1 MFPATHGS
9 LGVAARRK
17 LSDPSDSVF
26 PMRFGVLGPLAVW
39 TADGREVRVPE
50 AKVRMLLAALLV
62 AEGSPVSADRLAFD
76 LWGDRPPGNPANT
89 LQTKVSQLRKAL
101 EDAEPGGRKLVAYQ
115 SPGYVMK
122 VDVDVAAFRDLVGQG
137 DFDAAL
143 ALWRGPVLGEFADS
157 SFAVPYIQRL
167 TEERLAAWE
176 EWAVPRL
183 SESSLLGEIGEL
195 VARYPLRE
203 RLRGLRMRALYLAG
217 RQGEALVSYAEFRR
231 LLAEELGVE
240 PGPELAA
247 LHQAILTRTF
257 DADGSGWS
265 AGTSASRARTSSGW
279 RTLPGGAPR
288 SNLPAPLTR
297 LVGRDAAVESVR
309 AVVGESRLVTLI
321 GPGGVG
327 KTRLA
332 IETAG
337 RVGNAWL
344 VEFAGHEQVWEATAA
359 SLGVRDDDLVEAL
372 RDRDMLLV
380 LDNCERVVAAVAD
393 LVSRLSRAAPGL
405 RVLATSRE
413 PLGLAGEVLWNVPA
427 LEVPAQAVVDVRG
440 FSAVE
445 LFLARATDAGYVYES
460 RDAAS
465 VAAICRRLDGIP
477 LALELAA
484 TRVRALGVA
493 ELLDRLSDRFRLLDN
508 GSRDAPARQRTLRAM
523 IDWSWDSLSVAE
535 CAVLRRLAVHV
546 EGCDLAAAEV
556 LCAGGDVRR
565 EDVLGVVAG
574 LVDRS
579 LVSPGPRYRLL
590 ESVAA
595 YGVERLAEAG
605 ELAEAR
611 LRHAVYYVELAERA
625 DPLLRTAEQRTWL
638 ERLDAETANLR
649 QALETVRADSALSLR
664 LVNALAWYWFLR
676 GRLGEARRSL
686 RQALSLVGDGP
697 RAYARA
703 WLAGLGVLAGEAADP
718 AGFAAAEEVE
728 DPGARARALWFLGY
742 VTATM
747 GDRSSEHLTEQALT
761 LFVAR
766 GDQWGVAAAL
776 DDRATQ
782 WTARGD
788 FESAERDAAESA
800 ALFEALGERWGQL
813 QSSFTLGMLA
823 QTSGDYARA
832 AELHREG
839 LRVAEELG
847 LWTEVSY
854 QLSWLGRTA
863 MGAGDYARAWDLHSR
878 AMRLG
883 AEQGFKPA
891 EMYAETGLGLGAR
904 REGKVDVAEKHL
916 TRVLDWHRA
925 VGFEAGSS
933 LILAE
938 LGFVAEAR
946 GDVAEAWRW
955 QLAGFRVAWENESPR
970 AVALALEGLAGAA
983 ALSESFVDAARLLG
997 AAARTRESVGRP
1009 LPTSQRGDVDRI
1021 AGAAR
1026 KALGT
1031 KGYAEAFEQGRT
1043 IHVEELVAEV
1053 GPTNVTARVDA
1064 ERGDSRTRT
1073 DHSMDPA
1080 NRSGDSA
1087 TQADHSGVP
1096 ANRQADHSGIPANRQ
1111 PASVP
1116 EGHP

>member
-1 MFPATHGS
+1 
-9 LGVAARRK
+9 
-17 LSDPSDSVF
+17 
-26 PMRFGVLGPLAVW
+26 MRFGVLGPLAVW
-39 TADGREVRVPE
+39 TAEGREVRVPE

-89 LQTKVSQLRKAL
+89 LQTKISQLRKAL

-115 SPGYVMK
+115 SPGYVMRA
-122 VDVDVAAFRDLVGQG
+122 DVDVTRFRGHVEQG
-137 DFDAAL
+137 EFDAAL
-143 ALWRGPVLGEFADS
+143 GLWRGPVLAEFADS
-157 SFAVPYIQRL
+157 SFAVPFIQRL

-176 EWAVPRL
+176 EWAVARL

-195 VARYPLRE
+195 VAQYPLRE
-203 RLRGLRMRALYLAG
+203 RLRGLQMRALYLAG
-217 RQGEALVSYAEFRR
+217 RQSEALASYAEARR
-231 LLAEELGVE
+231 LLAGELGLE

-247 LHQAILTRTF
+247 LHQAILTQ
-257 DADGSGWS
+257 
-265 AGTSASRARTSSGW
+265 
-279 RTLPGGAPR
+279 TLPGGTPR
-288 SNLPAPLTR
+288 TNLPAPLTR

-309 AVVGESRLVTLI
+309 AVVGESRLVTLT

-332 IETAG
+332 IETA
-337 RVGNAWL
+337 RQVGNAWL

-372 RDRDMLLV
+372 RDRDILLV
-380 LDNCERVVAAVAD
+380 LDNCERVVSAVAD
-393 LVSRLSRAAPGL
+393 LVSRLLRAAPGL

-427 LEVPAQAVVDVRG
+427 LEVPAQAATDVRG

-445 LFLARATDAGYVYES
+445 LFLARAADAGYVYTPG
-460 RDAAS
+460 DAAA
-465 VAAICRRLDGIP
+465 VAAICHRLDGIP

-484 TRVRALGVA
+484 TRVRALGVD
-493 ELLDRLSDRFRLLDN
+493 ELLDRLSDRFRLLDS

-523 IDWSWDSLSVAE
+523 IDWSWDSLSVTE
-535 CAVLRRLAVHV
+535 RAVLRRLAVHV

-565 EDVLGVVAG
+565 SDVLGLVAG

-579 LVSPGPRYRLL
+579 LVTPGPRYRLL

-595 YGVERLAEAG
+595 YCAERLAEAD
-605 ELAEAR
+605 ELAEMR

-649 QALETVRADSALSLR
+649 QALETVRTDSALSLR

-686 RQALSLVGDGP
+686 RQALATTGDGP
-697 RAYARA
+697 RAYTRS

-718 AGFAAAEEVE
+718 AGFAAAQDVE
-728 DPGARARALWFLGY
+728 DPSARARVLWFLGY

-747 GDRSSEHLTEQALT
+747 GDRSSENLTEQALA
-761 LFVAR
+761 LFSAQ

-776 DDRATQ
+776 DDRVTQ

-823 QTSGDYARA
+823 QTRGDYERA
-832 AELHREG
+832 AELHCDG
-839 LRVAEELG
+839 LRMAEELG

-854 QLSWLGRTA
+854 QLSWLARTA
-863 MGAGDYARAWDLHSR
+863 MGAGDHARAWELHSR

-904 REGKVDVAEKHL
+904 REGRLDVAEKHL

-925 VGFEAGSS
+925 VRFESGSS

-946 GDVAEAWRW
+946 GDTAEAWRW
-955 QLAGFRVAWENESPR
+955 QLAGFQVAWESESPR

-983 ALSESFVDAARLLG
+983 TLEKSFVDAARLLG

-1021 AGAAR
+1021 ANAAR
-1026 KALGT
+1026 KVLGDT
-1031 KGYAEAFEQGRT
+1031 AYEEEFEQGRKMK
-1043 IHVEELVAEV
+1043 VDKLVATVE
-1053 GPTNVTARVDA
+1053 PAR
-1064 ERGDSRTRT
+1064 
-1073 DHSMDPA
+1073 
-1080 NRSGDSA
+1080 
-1087 TQADHSGVP
+1087 GV
-1096 ANRQADHSGIPANRQ
+1096 R
-1111 PASVP
+1111 
-1116 EGHP
+1116 